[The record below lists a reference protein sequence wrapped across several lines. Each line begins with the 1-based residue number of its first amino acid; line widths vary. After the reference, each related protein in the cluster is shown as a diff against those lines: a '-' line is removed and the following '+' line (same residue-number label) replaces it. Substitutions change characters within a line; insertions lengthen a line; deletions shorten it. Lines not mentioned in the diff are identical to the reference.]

1 MSEERCRTSLPRI
14 VDLAADGEFRA
25 LARTQGLDP
34 DGTWVGGYVE
44 YEWSHGRHVIE
55 TSGIPLAGAKALEFG
70 CNVGATSIVLA
81 LLGARVTGI
90 DVDPGIVGL
99 ATLNATRYGVGAVT
113 DFFALEDTRRLP
125 FADQEFDMI
134 VCNSVLEYI
143 PRPIRREVQQ
153 EMDRTLRRGGVVF
166 VTGTSNRL
174 WPREVHS
181 GRWIVNYLPEALDRL
196 VRPARSR
203 QRGMW
208 PWEIRHGWSTYENL
222 DLHDQGRSYLTARR
236 RMGANGMKY
245 TVLRWTTVNLATLGL
260 WMGLLAPSM
269 AVTLRKP

>member
-113 DFFALEDTRRLP
+113 DFFALEDTRG
-125 FADQEFDMI
+125 
-134 VCNSVLEYI
+134 S
-143 PRPIRREVQQ
+143 
-153 EMDRTLRRGGVVF
+153 
-166 VTGTSNRL
+166 
-174 WPREVHS
+174 
-181 GRWIVNYLPEALDRL
+181 
-196 VRPARSR
+196 
-203 QRGMW
+203 
-208 PWEIRHGWSTYENL
+208 
-222 DLHDQGRSYLTARR
+222 
-236 RMGANGMKY
+236 
-245 TVLRWTTVNLATLGL
+245 
-260 WMGLLAPSM
+260 
-269 AVTLRKP
+269 

>member
-1 MSEERCRTSLPRI
+1 
-14 VDLAADGEFRA
+14 
-25 LARTQGLDP
+25 
-34 DGTWVGGYVE
+34 VGGYVE

-55 TSGIPLAGAKALEFG
+55 SSGISLAGAKVLEFG

-90 DVDPGIVGL
+90 DVQPGVVGL
-99 ATLNATRYGVGAVT
+99 ASLNATRYGVGAVT
-113 DFFALEDTRRLP
+113 DFLALADTRRLP

-143 PRPIRREVQQ
+143 PRPIRRDVQQ

-181 GRWIVNYLPEALDRL
+181 GRWIVNYLPEAVDRL
-196 VRPARSR
+196 VRPSRSR

-208 PWEIRHGWSTYENL
+208 PWEIRQGWSGYENL
-222 DLHDQGRSYLTARR
+222 DLHDRGRAYLTARR
-236 RMGANGMKY
+236 RMGASGTKY
-245 TVLRWTTVNLATLGL
+245 TVLCCATVTLATLGL
-260 WMGLLAPSM
+260 WTGLLAPSM
-269 AVTLRKP
+269 AVTLRKR